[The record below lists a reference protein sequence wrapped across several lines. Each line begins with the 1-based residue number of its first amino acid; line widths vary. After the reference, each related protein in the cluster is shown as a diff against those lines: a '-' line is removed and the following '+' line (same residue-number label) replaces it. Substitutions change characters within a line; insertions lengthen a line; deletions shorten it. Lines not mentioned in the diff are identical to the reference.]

1 MAKTFSFDLD
11 MNKGER
17 SDQIVYGRAGDKQS
31 VNIVANLK
39 LDGATW
45 TPPSGDVNA
54 YFECITG
61 DNKSIR
67 VEATLSDSTVSVS
80 LPTDVYSFFGIVSN
94 AYFRIEVG
102 SSDSPTYVESSASFS
117 VYVFGSTDTAYTAFD
132 NSAELIDW
140 RKLNGTLNEVI
151 NQANASINATMQAF
165 NEQFAANKSR
175 IDQAVSGAN
184 QVIDEADSLK
194 NGELVKPL
202 KVSEGGTGSDNVAQ
216 ARSNLGI
223 ISMPADPLPV
233 ANGGT
238 GAITAAQ
245 ACSNLGIS
253 KSALSGNY
261 NDLTNKPAIPATPI
275 SIANGGTGANTAA
288 QARANL
294 GAGTSSFSGSYT
306 DLTNKPSIPS
316 VPISVAYGGTGNTTG
331 LAASANK
338 LATARAVTTDLSST
352 VAASFDGT
360 VNITPGVSGILG
372 AANGGTGAATLAA
385 ALTPLGI
392 HSTNDRVDI
401 SCDSSY
407 EGEPARVAAWK
418 DSASGEVGGCVD
430 IEGKWLFVKD
440 PSLAVDGIDVSMSAL
455 WALLAGMGEHTR
467 AGESAITLGKRLA
480 DAIQPVVLYNGGNAL
495 DYDTAPGAG
504 TNGTVTLSED
514 VSHFKE
520 ITIVYRAALTAGPK
534 GGNKSVTVPMYP
546 GAYAQLDCVK
556 WDNDGRDVCQFASA
570 SYLLSGTSLS
580 YASRVYG
587 QIYTGSNSGTFGS
600 TDGGQPCIIRVTG
613 RR

>member
-117 VYVFGSTDTAYTAFD
+117 VYVFGSTDTAYTVFD

-151 NQANASINATMQAF
+151 NQANASINAAMQAF

-202 KVSEGGTGSDNVAQ
+202 KVSEGGTGSDNAAQ

-238 GAITAAQ
+238 GAITVAQ

-253 KSALSGNY
+253 KSALSGDY
-261 NDLTNKPAIPATPI
+261 NDLTNKPAIPATPV
-275 SIANGGTGANTAA
+275 SIANGGTGATTVA

-294 GAGTSSFSGSYT
+294 GAAATSHTHAAADISSGT
-306 DLTNKPSIPS
+306 LS
-316 VPISVAYGGTGNTTG
+316 VGLLPVVPVAKGGTGANDAAGARANLGITQNS
-331 LAASANK
+331 ASADK
-338 LATARAVTTDLSST
+338 LSTARTIKTNLAST
-352 VAASFDGT
+352 AAASFDGT
-360 VNITPGVSGILG
+360 ANITPGVSGILG

-392 HSTNDRVDI
+392 HSTNDGIDI
-401 SCDSSY
+401 SRDSSY
-407 EGEPARVAAWK
+407 SGEPARVAAWK
-418 DSASGEVGGCVD
+418 NSASGEVGGCVD
-430 IEGKWLFVKD
+430 LEGKWLFVKD
-440 PSLAVDGIDVSMSAL
+440 PSLAAGGMDVSMSAL
-455 WALLAGMGEHTR
+455 WALLAGMGNR
-467 AGESAITLGKRLA
+467 MSAGESAVMLSNRFATVLGDSGQLWLSGPYGDTKQGCSYRKMLGLVVVAVDLGGDSAISVSSGGTTLGTLPTGYRPASTMTTSASVKGSGFGQLTVTP
-480 DAIQPVVLYNGGNAL
+480 D
-495 DYDTAPGAG
+495 
-504 TNGTVTLSED
+504 GTVKVYNFSSTSAYFGG
-514 VSHFKE
+514 S
-520 ITIVYRAALTAGPK
+520 IVYP
-534 GGNKSVTVPMYP
+534 V
-546 GAYAQLDCVK
+546 
-556 WDNDGRDVCQFASA
+556 
-570 SYLLSGTSLS
+570 
-580 YASRVYG
+580 
-587 QIYTGSNSGTFGS
+587 
-600 TDGGQPCIIRVTG
+600 
-613 RR
+613 

>member
-31 VNIVANLK
+31 VNITANLK

-45 TPPSGDVNA
+45 TPPSGTVSA

-202 KVSEGGTGSDNVAQ
+202 KVSEGGTGSDNAAQ

-238 GAITAAQ
+238 GAITVAQ

-253 KSALSGNY
+253 KSALSGDYNDLIDKPELFSGNY

-275 SIANGGTGANTAA
+275 SVANGGTGNSTGNAASSTKLATARSIKVDLGSTAAALFDGSADASPGVNGTLAIANGGTGQTTLDGLKTA
-288 QARANL
+288 L
-294 GAGTSSFSGSYT
+294 GVVRITSGTA
-306 DLTNKPSIPS
+306 DPPS
-316 VPISVAYGGTGNTTG
+316 TG
-331 LAASANK
+331 
-338 LATARAVTTDLSST
+338 
-352 VAASFDGT
+352 
-360 VNITPGVSGILG
+360 
-372 AANGGTGAATLAA
+372 
-385 ALTPLGI
+385 
-392 HSTNDRVDI
+392 
-401 SCDSSY
+401 
-407 EGEPARVAAWK
+407 
-418 DSASGEVGGCVD
+418 
-430 IEGKWLFVKD
+430 
-440 PSLAVDGIDVSMSAL
+440 
-455 WALLAGMGEHTR
+455 
-467 AGESAITLGKRLA
+467 
-480 DAIQPVVLYNGGNAL
+480 
-495 DYDTAPGAG
+495 
-504 TNGTVTLSED
+504 
-514 VSHFKE
+514 
-520 ITIVYRAALTAGPK
+520 TAG
-534 GGNKSVTVPMYP
+534 SIY
-546 GAYAQLDCVK
+546 VK
-556 WDNDGRDVCQFASA
+556 
-570 SYLLSGTSLS
+570 LS
-580 YASRVYG
+580 
-587 QIYTGSNSGTFGS
+587 
-600 TDGGQPCIIRVTG
+600 
-613 RR
+613 

>member
-31 VNIVANLK
+31 VNITANLK

-45 TPPSGDVNA
+45 TPPSGTVSA

-140 RKLNGTLNEVI
+140 RKLNGTLNEII
-151 NQANASINATMQAF
+151 NQANASVNAAMQAF

-194 NGELVKPL
+194 NGELAKPL
-202 KVSEGGTGSDNVAQ
+202 KVSEGGTGSDNAAQ

-223 ISMPADPLPV
+223 INMPADPLPV

-253 KSALSGNY
+253 NSALSGDY

-275 SIANGGTGANTAA
+275 SIANGGTGN
-288 QARANL
+288 
-294 GAGTSSFSGSYT
+294 S
-306 DLTNKPSIPS
+306 
-316 VPISVAYGGTGNTTG
+316 TGN
-331 LAASANK
+331 AASSTK
-338 LATARAVTTDLSST
+338 LATARSINVDLGST
-352 VAASFDGT
+352 EAALFDGSAN
-360 VNITPGVSGILG
+360 VTPGVSGILG

-392 HSTNDRVDI
+392 HSTNDGIDI
-401 SCDSSY
+401 SRDSSY
-407 EGEPARVAAWK
+407 EGKPARVAVWK
-418 DSASGEVGGCVD
+418 NSVSGEVGGCVD
-430 IEGKWLFVKD
+430 LEGKWLFVND
-440 PSLAVDGIDVSMSAL
+440 PSLAADGADVSMSAL
-455 WALLAGMGEHTR
+455 WALLVGMGNHTS
-467 AGESAITLGKRLA
+467 AGESAATLAYRFA
-480 DAIQPVVLYNGGNAL
+480 DVIQPVVLYNGYENGANL

-504 TNGTVTLSED
+504 TTGTVTLSEN
-514 VSHFKE
+514 VSNFKE
-520 ITIVYRAALTAGPK
+520 ILLYLTDNNGSTVGVFTVAALPGSTSVANGQMADCFGLEAADAEHTSTYIRRTRYTVTGGTTIVPSNGGYVQLNSVDGVKFSRDGVNYLKIYR
-534 GGNKSVTVPMYP
+534 VE
-546 GAYAQLDCVK
+546 
-556 WDNDGRDVCQFASA
+556 
-570 SYLLSGTSLS
+570 
-580 YASRVYG
+580 
-587 QIYTGSNSGTFGS
+587 
-600 TDGGQPCIIRVTG
+600 G